1 MAPHLLLVLRILF
14 FLTGVSDTQSV
25 STVSHVSVK
34 QGGSI
39 IIPCLYNQKYR
50 NNVKYGCR
58 GYNWLGCS
66 TVVRTDHPKTSGKTS
81 VSDDINQLV
90 FTVTMTSLSPSDS
103 DYYWCI
109 VERKS
114 KADDGD
120 RLQISVTPG
129 TPELYVDQQQ
139 MTGVV
144 GGSVTVLC
152 YYSSQGSRGKWCKM
166 GGPCV
171 AVGLSGDLDGTF
183 VKLVQEQREI
193 TKGYVLMVTM
203 SGLMMENTGWYWCEK
218 GKLQMPVHITV
229 NQPTTTQSTTTT
241 TQAPSTHQAS
251 LTSAESNA
259 SPPTVS
265 PSVTNRD
272 NVVTNENT
280 DEKPQSLLEVLFI
293 PLSLLVVLIAVTL
306 VTLKMLRKHKDKKAK
321 DQPPNTTVQS
331 SDSEQNITYSTVSH
345 IRGSTQQVLNPES
358 HGDLYSTVIPKQH
371 RTAKKD
377 PLPDDAV
384 TYSTVVT
391 KNKIPLPDDA
401 VTYSTVVPKNKTQP
415 NAAEPDDVV
424 YSTVAQ
430 HQR

>member
-39 IIPCLYNQKYR
+39 TIPCLYNQRYR
-50 NNVKYGCR
+50 NNVKYWCR

-66 TVVRTDHPKTSGKTS
+66 TVVRTDRPKTSGKTS
-81 VSDDINQLV
+81 VSDDINQRV

-109 VERKS
+109 VERNINV
-114 KADDGD
+114 DDGV

-129 TPELYVDQQQ
+129 SPELYVDQQQ

-152 YYSSQGSRGKWCKM
+152 YYSSQGSSGRWCRM
-166 GGPCV
+166 GGSCV
-171 AVGLSGDLDGTF
+171 AVGLSGALDGTC
-183 VKLVQEQREI
+183 VKLVQEQSR
-193 TKGYVLMVTM
+193 TTNGYVLMVTI
-203 SGLMMENTGWYWCEK
+203 SGLMMENTGWYWCKK
-218 GKLQMPVHITV
+218 GEQQMPVHITV

-241 TQAPSTHQAS
+241 TQASSTHQAS
-251 LTSAESNA
+251 LTSAKSNT
-259 SPPTVS
+259 PPTVS

-280 DEKPQSLLEVLFI
+280 DEKHQSLLEVLFI
-293 PLSLLVVLIAVTL
+293 PLSLLVVLIVVTL
-306 VTLKMLRKHKDKKAK
+306 VTLKMMRKHKDKKAK
-321 DQPPNTTVQS
+321 GQPPNTTVF
-331 SDSEQNITYSTVSH
+331 
-345 IRGSTQQVLNPES
+345 LNPES

-391 KNKIPLPDDA
+391 KNKVQPNVPLPDDA
-401 VTYSTVVPKNKTQP
+401 VTYSTVVTKNKTQP
-415 NAAEPDDVV
+415 NAAEPDDVI
-424 YSTVAQ
+424 YSTVYNT
-430 HQR
+430 RDRE

>member
-1 MAPHLLLVLRILF
+1 MAPHLLLLLRILF
-14 FLTGVSDTQSV
+14 FLTGVSDAQSV
-25 STVSHVSVK
+25 STVRHVSVK

-39 IIPCLYNQKYR
+39 TIPCLYNQRYR
-50 NNVKYGCR
+50 NNVKYWCR
-58 GYNWLGCS
+58 GYYWLGCS

-81 VSDDINQLV
+81 ISDDINQRV
-90 FTVTMTSLSPSDS
+90 FTVTMTILSPSDS

-114 KADDGD
+114 KADDGV

-129 TPELYVDQQQ
+129 TPELYVDQQEL
-139 MTGVV
+139 TGVV

-152 YYSSQGSRGKWCKM
+152 YYSSQGSSGRWCRM
-166 GGPCV
+166 GGSCV
-171 AVGLSGDLDGTF
+171 AVGHSRALDGTF
-183 VKLVQEQREI
+183 VKLVQDQSR
-193 TKGYVLMVTM
+193 TTNGYVLMVTM

-218 GKLQMPVHITV
+218 GDLQMPVHITV
-229 NQPTTTQSTTTT
+229 NQPTTTQSTTTI
-241 TQAPSTHQAS
+241 
-251 LTSAESNA
+251 
-259 SPPTVS
+259 S

-272 NVVTNENT
+272 NVETNENT
-280 DEKPQSLLEVLFI
+280 DEKHQSWLEFLFI

-306 VTLKMLRKHKDKKAK
+306 VTLTMLRKHKDKKAK

-331 SDSEQNITYSTVSH
+331 ADSEQNITYITVSH
-345 IRGSTQQVLNPES
+345 TRGSTQQVLNPES

-391 KNKIPLPDDA
+391 KNKVQPNVPLPDDA
-401 VTYSTVVPKNKTQP
+401 VTYSTVVTKNKTQP

>member
-14 FLTGVSDTQSV
+14 FLTGVSYAQSV

-39 IIPCLYNQKYR
+39 TIPCLYDQRYR
-50 NNVKYGCR
+50 NNVKYWCR
-58 GYNWLGCS
+58 GYNWLSCS

-81 VSDDINQLV
+81 ISDDINQRV

-114 KADDGD
+114 KGDDGV

-144 GGSVTVLC
+144 GGRVTVLC
-152 YYSSQGSRGKWCKM
+152 YYSSQGSSGRWCRM

-171 AVGLSGDLDGTF
+171 AGGHYGALDGTC
-183 VKLVQEQREI
+183 VKLVQEESR
-193 TKGYVLMVTM
+193 TSNGYVLMVTM
-203 SGLMMENTGWYWCEK
+203 SGLMIENTGWYWCEK
-218 GKLQMPVHITV
+218 GDLQMPVHITV
-229 NQPTTTQSTTTT
+229 NQPTTTQSTTTIT
-241 TQAPSTHQAS
+241 
-251 LTSAESNA
+251 
-259 SPPTVS
+259 

-280 DEKPQSLLEVLFI
+280 DEKHQSLLEVLFI

-306 VTLKMLRKHKDKKAK
+306 VTLKLLRKHKDKKAK
-321 DQPPNTTVQS
+321 DQPPNTTVQPA
-331 SDSEQNITYSTVSH
+331 DPENDITYSTVSH
-345 IRGSTQQVLNPES
+345 TRGTAKQDLNPER
-358 HGDLYSTVIPKQH
+358 HGDLYSTVIPMQH
-371 RTAKKD
+371 RTA
-377 PLPDDAV
+377 
-384 TYSTVVT
+384 
-391 KNKIPLPDDA
+391 
-401 VTYSTVVPKNKTQP
+401 QR
-415 NAAEPDDVV
+415 AAEPDGGL
-424 YSTVAQ
+424 Q
-430 HQR
+430 HSGPTPEIQ

>member
-1 MAPHLLLVLRILF
+1 MAPHLLLLLRILF
-14 FLTGVSDTQSV
+14 FLTGVSYAQSV

-39 IIPCLYNQKYR
+39 TIPCLYNQRYR
-50 NNVKYGCR
+50 NNVKYWCR
-58 GYNWLGCS
+58 GCNWFVCS
-66 TVVRTDHPKTSGKTS
+66 TVLRTDHPKTSGKTS
-81 VSDDINQLV
+81 ISDDINQRV

-103 DYYWCI
+103 DCYWCI
-109 VERKS
+109 VERKG
-114 KADDGD
+114 KADDGS

-152 YYSSQGSRGKWCKM
+152 YYSSQGSSGKWCKM
-166 GGPCV
+166 GGYCV
-171 AVGLSGDLDGTF
+171 AVGLSGALNGTC
-183 VKLVQEQREI
+183 VKLVQEQSR
-193 TKGYVLMVTM
+193 TTNSYVLMVTM
-203 SGLMMENTGWYWCEK
+203 RGLMMENTGWYWCEK
-218 GKLQMPVHITV
+218 GDLQMPVHITV
-229 NQPTTTQSTTTT
+229 NQPTTTQSTTTI
-241 TQAPSTHQAS
+241 
-251 LTSAESNA
+251 
-259 SPPTVS
+259 S

-272 NVVTNENT
+272 NVETNENT
-280 DEKPQSLLEVLFI
+280 DEKHQSWLEFLFI

-321 DQPPNTTVQS
+321 DQPPNTTVS

-391 KNKIPLPDDA
+391 KNKVQPNIPLPDDA
-401 VTYSTVVPKNKTQP
+401 VTYRTRPNQMQQNQMMWSTAQWP
-415 NAAEPDDVV
+415 NTRDSRE
-424 YSTVAQ
+424 
-430 HQR
+430 

>member
-39 IIPCLYNQKYR
+39 TIPCLYNQKYR

-81 VSDDINQLV
+81 ISDDINQLV
-90 FTVTMTSLSPSDS
+90 FTVTMTNLSLSDS

-114 KADDGD
+114 NADDGD

-152 YYSSQGSRGKWCKM
+152 YYSSQGSTGGWCRM
-166 GGPCV
+166 GGSCV
-171 AVGLSGDLDGTF
+171 AVGLSRALDGTF
-183 VKLVQEQREI
+183 VKLVQEQRE
-193 TKGYVLMVTM
+193 TTNGYVLMVNM
-203 SGLMMENTGWYWCEK
+203 SGLMMKNTGWYRCEK
-218 GKLQMPVHITV
+218 GKLHMPVHITV
-229 NQPTTTQSTTTT
+229 NQPTTTQSTTTI
-241 TQAPSTHQAS
+241 
-251 LTSAESNA
+251 
-259 SPPTVS
+259 S

-306 VTLKMLRKHKDKKAK
+306 VTLKMLRKHKDKKSK

-331 SDSEQNITYSTVSH
+331 SDSEQNITYST
-345 IRGSTQQVLNPES
+345 VLNPES

-391 KNKIPLPDDA
+391 KNKVQPNIPLPDDA
-401 VTYSTVVPKNKTQP
+401 VTYSTVVTKNKTQP

>member
-1 MAPHLLLVLRILF
+1 MAPHLLLLLRILF
-14 FLTGVSDTQSV
+14 FLTGVSYAQSV

-39 IIPCLYNQKYR
+39 TIPCLYNQRYR
-50 NNVKYGCR
+50 NNVKYWCR
-58 GYNWLGCS
+58 GCNWFVCS
-66 TVVRTDHPKTSGKTS
+66 TVLRTDHPKTSGKTS
-81 VSDDINQLV
+81 ISDDINQRV

-103 DYYWCI
+103 DCYWCI
-109 VERKS
+109 VERKG
-114 KADDGD
+114 KADDGS

-152 YYSSQGSRGKWCKM
+152 YYSSQGSSGKWCKM
-166 GGPCV
+166 GGYCV
-171 AVGLSGDLDGTF
+171 AVGLSGALNGTC
-183 VKLVQEQREI
+183 VKLVQEQSR
-193 TKGYVLMVTM
+193 TTNSYVLMVTM
-203 SGLMMENTGWYWCEK
+203 RGLMMENTGWYWCEK
-218 GKLQMPVHITV
+218 GDLQMPVHITV
-229 NQPTTTQSTTTT
+229 NQPTTTQSTTTI
-241 TQAPSTHQAS
+241 
-251 LTSAESNA
+251 
-259 SPPTVS
+259 S

-272 NVVTNENT
+272 NVETNENT
-280 DEKPQSLLEVLFI
+280 DEKHQSWLEFLFI

-331 SDSEQNITYSTVSH
+331 SDSEQNITYSTV
-345 IRGSTQQVLNPES
+345 LNPES

-391 KNKIPLPDDA
+391 KNKVQPNIPLPDDA
-401 VTYSTVVPKNKTQP
+401 VTYRTRPNQMQQNQMMWSTAQWP
-415 NAAEPDDVV
+415 NTRDSRE
-424 YSTVAQ
+424 
-430 HQR
+430 

>member
-1 MAPHLLLVLRILF
+1 MAPHLLLLLRILF
-14 FLTGVSDTQSV
+14 FLTGVSYAQSV

-39 IIPCLYNQKYR
+39 TIPCLYNQRYR
-50 NNVKYGCR
+50 NNVKYWCR
-58 GYNWLGCS
+58 GCNWFVCS
-66 TVVRTDHPKTSGKTS
+66 TVLRTDHPKTSGKTS
-81 VSDDINQLV
+81 ISDDINQRV

-103 DYYWCI
+103 DCYWCI
-109 VERKS
+109 VERKG
-114 KADDGD
+114 KADDGS

-152 YYSSQGSRGKWCKM
+152 YYSSQGSSGKWCKM
-166 GGPCV
+166 GGYCV
-171 AVGLSGDLDGTF
+171 AVGLSGALNGTC
-183 VKLVQEQREI
+183 VKLVQEQSR
-193 TKGYVLMVTM
+193 TTNSYVLMVTM
-203 SGLMMENTGWYWCEK
+203 RGLMMENTGWYWCEK
-218 GKLQMPVHITV
+218 GDLQMPVHITV
-229 NQPTTTQSTTTT
+229 NQPTTTQSTTTI
-241 TQAPSTHQAS
+241 
-251 LTSAESNA
+251 
-259 SPPTVS
+259 S

-272 NVVTNENT
+272 NVETNENT
-280 DEKPQSLLEVLFI
+280 DEKHQSWLEFLFI

-321 DQPPNTTVQS
+321 DQPPNTTVS
-331 SDSEQNITYSTVSH
+331 SDSEQNITYST
-345 IRGSTQQVLNPES
+345 VLNPES

-391 KNKIPLPDDA
+391 KNKVQPNIPLPDDA
-401 VTYSTVVPKNKTQP
+401 VTYRTRPNQMQQNQMMWSTAQWP
-415 NAAEPDDVV
+415 NTRDSRE
-424 YSTVAQ
+424 
-430 HQR
+430 